1 MKRSAHFHD
10 DAKQELN
17 EAYAYY
23 ERAQKGLGKKFKVA
37 VREAV
42 LGITSM
48 PEAHSKVWN
57 DIRRVRVKG
66 FKYYVIHYLVETARI
81 TVISVF
87 HTSRDPR
94 IRQTRL

>member
-17 EAYAYY
+17 ETYAYY
-23 ERAQKGLGKKFKVA
+23 ERVQKGLGKKFKVA

-42 LGITSM
+42 IAITSM
-48 PEAHSKVWN
+48 PDVHSKVWN

-66 FKYYVIHYLVETARI
+66 FKYYVIHYLVETTRI

-94 IRQTRL
+94 IWQTRL